1 MIGRVTSQQIYQSS
15 QQRISSAKVRLSQ
28 LQDESSSGSRITKPS
43 DDPTAAAAALQVR
56 AQQRAT
62 AQYGTNIADGLGW
75 LATVDASLTS
85 SENALRQA
93 VDLTVQG
100 ANGATMSPASR
111 EAIATQLDGL
121 KADLLGQANTK
132 YLGRTVFAGNSDSGA
147 AFDGTTYAYSGT
159 SGSTVDRRVSATETV
174 PVSADGAAAY
184 GTGSSS
190 VFATIDSISTALRA
204 GDQAGVTSGLTALQ
218 AATTRLSGEHAVVG
232 AHYARL
238 QQAKTENGNTSTAL
252 ETQRSGIEDAD
263 AAQVLIDLKSQEL
276 TYQTALA
283 VTAQSLQQTLMNY
296 LR

>member
-15 QQRISSAKVRLSQ
+15 QQRISTAKVRLSQ

-100 ANGATMSPASR
+100 ANGATLSPASR
-111 EAIATQLDGL
+111 EALATQLDGL

-147 AFDGTTYAYSGT
+147 AFDGTTYAYSGA

-190 VFATIDSISTALRA
+190 VFATIDSISAALRS
-204 GDQAGVTSGLTALQ
+204 GDQAAVTNGLTALQ
-218 AATTRLSGEHAVVG
+218 TATTRLSAEHAVVG